1 MLFFCLF
8 QSFVEKEYQTESK
21 RNETFGNVIFGTN
34 VIQRTW
40 SPRQEINQESTRQG
54 VRLPPGHALH
64 PRGAHVAPPTYF
76 FLLYIPTYPQTTRYG
91 AKNLIPPSQPSVPV
105 RSHLGAFSGAPP
117 EGALITEGFYINT
130 IASPMMCE

>member
-8 QSFVEKEYQTESK
+8 QSFAEKEYQTESK
-21 RNETFGNVIFGTN
+21 RNETFRNVIFGTN

-40 SPRQEINQESTRQG
+40 SLRQEINQESTRQG
-54 VRLPPGHALH
+54 ARLPPWRALH
-64 PRGAHVAPPTYF
+64 PCGAHVAPPTYF
-76 FLLYIPTYPQTTRYG
+76 FLLYIPTYPQTIRGTHE
-91 AKNLIPPSQPSVPV
+91 NLIPRPQPSVPV

-130 IASPMMCE
+130 IDSPMMCE